1 MTPTVTSPGRGARA
15 TATGAR
21 RRGDA
26 RSAEPDAA
34 AGDCGCWDSLMP
46 ELSVAGSLR
55 WLGAPE
61 SSTLNSS
68 KKLVTDS
75 ECQHFTSVEFRLTR
89 TESCSC
95 PVSDHLVMIT
105 FPSARLGR
113 LKVVLHLVTIT
124 FPSTRLGH
132 LKLVLHM
139 AHVFQFQ
146 QEVRNPPARCSAT
159 KKQKYNSKTCTDLFA
174 QHNMSFIKVIAS
186 TSYVHAT
193 ATL

>member
-1 MTPTVTSPGRGARA
+1 MTYRKEKLVEKTLFWTVQTKRARSKQGKEHGAHRSYWPTEDKRAWKTLPSSLSATPNRAKIGTLASTGSSRAHMTPTVTSPGRGARA

-34 AGDCGCWDSLMP
+34 AGDCFCWDSLMP

-75 ECQHFTSVEFRLTR
+75 ECQHFTSVEFWLTR
-89 TESCSC
+89 TESWSC
-95 PVSDHLVMIT
+95 P
-105 FPSARLGR
+105 
-113 LKVVLHLVTIT
+113 
-124 FPSTRLGH
+124 
-132 LKLVLHM
+132 
-139 AHVFQFQ
+139 
-146 QEVRNPPARCSAT
+146 
-159 KKQKYNSKTCTDLFA
+159 
-174 QHNMSFIKVIAS
+174 AS
-186 TSYVHAT
+186 H
-193 ATL
+193 